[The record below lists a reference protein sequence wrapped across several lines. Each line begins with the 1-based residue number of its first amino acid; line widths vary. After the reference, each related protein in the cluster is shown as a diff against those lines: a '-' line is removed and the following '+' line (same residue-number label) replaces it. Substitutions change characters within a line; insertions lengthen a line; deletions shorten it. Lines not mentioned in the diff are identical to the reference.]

1 LAGTEQVSHSRNL
14 EIVRRAFDAWA
25 AGTGSPFDLL
35 AESAT
40 WTIVGQ
46 SDAAKTYDG
55 REAFLSEVI
64 RPFNARMSVGL
75 KPNVRAM
82 YADGDTVIVL
92 FDAEGTARD
101 GLIYE
106 NTYAWFLDL
115 RDSRIVNAI
124 AFFDSIQFNDL
135 WLRVKPQTENAG

>member
-1 LAGTEQVSHSRNL
+1 VSHSRNL

-46 SDAAKTYDG
+46 SDAAKTYPSRD
-55 REAFLSEVI
+55 AFLSEVI
-64 RPFNARMSVGL
+64 RPFNARMRVGL
-75 KPNVRAM
+75 TPNVRAT

-92 FDAEGTARD
+92 FDAQGAAQD
-101 GLIYE
+101 GLPYE
-106 NTYAWFLDL
+106 NSYAWFLDL
-115 RDSRIVNAI
+115 RDGRIINAI

-135 WLRVKPQTENAG
+135 WRRVKPQTESAD

>member
-1 LAGTEQVSHSRNL
+1 VSHSRNL

-46 SDAAKTYDG
+46 SDAAKTYPSRD
-55 REAFLSEVI
+55 AFLSEVI

-75 KPNVRAM
+75 KPNVRAT

-92 FDAEGTARD
+92 FDAQGTAQD
-101 GLIYE
+101 GLPYE
-106 NTYAWFLDL
+106 NSYAWFLDFH
-115 RDSRIVNAI
+115 DGEIINAI
-124 AFFDSIQFNDL
+124 AFFDSIRFNDL
-135 WLRVKPQTENAG
+135 WRRVKPRMEGG